1 MMSLQDHQF
10 ELSRRVHHH
19 HLHEETV
26 ELGLGQLIGAL
37 LLHGILRGNDS
48 KQVAHGI
55 GGAIDGGLPLLHHLE
70 ERCLSLGWG
79 TVDLVDK
86 HKVGKDRTFVE
97 HKLGILLVED
107 GGAQHIAG
115 HEVGCELEPAEPC
128 VDEPG
133 HHFGQQGLGHSRNA
147 LEEHMSVGHHSSEQQ
162 VDRIGLS
169 HHHRTDFLSHE

>member
-1 MMSLQDHQF
+1 M
-10 ELSRRVHHH
+10 
-19 HLHEETV
+19 
-26 ELGLGQLIGAL
+26 
-37 LLHGILRGNDS
+37 
-48 KQVAHGI
+48 
-55 GGAIDGGLPLLHHLE
+55 
-70 ERCLSLGWG
+70 
-79 TVDLVDK
+79 
-86 HKVGKDRTFVE
+86 E